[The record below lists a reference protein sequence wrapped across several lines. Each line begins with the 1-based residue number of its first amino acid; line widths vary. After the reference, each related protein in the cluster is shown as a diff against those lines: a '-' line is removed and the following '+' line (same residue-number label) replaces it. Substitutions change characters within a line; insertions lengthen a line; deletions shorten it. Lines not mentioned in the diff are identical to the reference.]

1 MFRLRQADNPDKIFI
16 TIEGELRGDS
26 VAAAEAACHAALL
39 KGVRVV
45 ILINDVTEIDEE
57 GRAFLRRMAEA
68 KAQLR
73 ASGIY
78 SRYVIKSIQQDRKG
92 LHRNP

>member
-1 MFRLRQADNPDKIFI
+1 MLRLRQADNPDKILI

-26 VAAAEAACHAALL
+26 VGAAEAACLAALS

-57 GRAFLRRMAEA
+57 GRAFLRRMVEA

-73 ASGIY
+73 AIGIY
-78 SRYVIKSIQQDRKG
+78 SRYVIKRG
-92 LHRNP
+92 V